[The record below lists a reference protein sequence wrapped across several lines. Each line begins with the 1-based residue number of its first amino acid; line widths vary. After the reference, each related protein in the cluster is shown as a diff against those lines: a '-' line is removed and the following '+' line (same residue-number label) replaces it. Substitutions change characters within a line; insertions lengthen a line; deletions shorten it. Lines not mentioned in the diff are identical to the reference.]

1 MKTIDDINVQSRRV
15 FLRVDF
21 NVPLTKEAP
30 YTITDD
36 TRIRAAIP
44 TIEALIK
51 RGAAVVIA
59 SHMGRPKGKPAEQ
72 YSLKPVAARLQE
84 LLKVDVKMAPDSIGH
99 ETRAMADDLQPGQVL
114 LLENL
119 RFHAEEEGNDPK
131 FAEQLAA
138 LGDVYVNDAFG
149 AAHRAHASIEGI
161 THHISSKAA
170 GYLMKKELD
179 YLGGVLSNPKKP
191 FVAIIGGAKISGKI
205 DVIESLLDK
214 ADKILIGGG
223 MMFTFLKAQGMNVGK
238 SLVEDDKVELAK
250 DLLARS
256 EKMGGK
262 IVLPSDAVLASEF
275 KNDAEKKTAD
285 VNSIDGD
292 WMGLDIGPKSIDAFV
307 HEIEQ
312 AKTVLWNGPMGVFE
326 MENFAAGTLA
336 VAQALAKATKAGAT
350 TVVGGGDSV
359 AALEQ
364 LGLADEMSHVSTG
377 GGASLEF
384 LEGKT
389 LPGVAALM

>member
-256 EKMGGK
+256 EEMGGK